1 VRVHA
6 LTWSPERRS
15 RVETRMIDGPGSGD
29 VVVELDFGGIC
40 GTDLDV
46 VRGARL
52 DQPGILGHEGTGRI
66 VWSENNSYPVGAR
79 VVFSPVS
86 LSNQDIV
93 LGHTVEGVWQ
103 SRRRFA
109 RSEISDGHLVVCD
122 EEVVPVLAPLAEPI
136 SIAIYALDIVEQ
148 LRSVRKLVIIGAGR
162 IGLHIFLEA
171 RHRGIPDLQ
180 IVTTSRERAQWTT
193 TSGLLDDREIL
204 LVPSTAA
211 QVTEGVGGPA
221 MTADAVFLCTSRSTS
236 RTKLPL
242 AMSMLRDEGV
252 LDLVSGIPVEDGSGE
267 TDARWDAIRRAN
279 AMGLPPRAAAT
290 RISCDDGRNI
300 FLTGHRGSAR
310 RHFELALQ
318 RLADHP
324 EVFSKL
330 VTHVVDLSDL
340 PEVLEALARRKT
352 PPALADHALKVHID
366 FRRWSDA

>member
-1 VRVHA
+1 MCGCARRRGDPAEASVRVHA

-136 SIAIYALDIVEQ
+136 SIAIYAL
-148 LRSVRKLVIIGAGR
+148 
-162 IGLHIFLEA
+162 
-171 RHRGIPDLQ
+171 
-180 IVTTSRERAQWTT
+180 
-193 TSGLLDDREIL
+193 
-204 LVPSTAA
+204 
-211 QVTEGVGGPA
+211 
-221 MTADAVFLCTSRSTS
+221 
-236 RTKLPL
+236 
-242 AMSMLRDEGV
+242 
-252 LDLVSGIPVEDGSGE
+252 
-267 TDARWDAIRRAN
+267 
-279 AMGLPPRAAAT
+279 
-290 RISCDDGRNI
+290 
-300 FLTGHRGSAR
+300 
-310 RHFELALQ
+310 
-318 RLADHP
+318 
-324 EVFSKL
+324 
-330 VTHVVDLSDL
+330 
-340 PEVLEALARRKT
+340 
-352 PPALADHALKVHID
+352 
-366 FRRWSDA
+366 